1 VEVKMRISAR
11 CDYACRALL
20 ELALH
25 WPQDEPL
32 TIHAIAEKQG
42 IPIRYLVQILIAL
55 KNHGFVSSS
64 RGKMGG
70 YNLAVEPK
78 EIYLG
83 EVLRRL
89 GGAFLPVAG
98 SAKRKGSVFADV
110 WKEAELAMSRVLDK
124 VTFEDICEK
133 MKEEGKVLFYQI

>member
-1 VEVKMRISAR
+1 MRISAR

-20 ELALH
+20 ELSLH

-32 TIHAIAEKQG
+32 TIHAIAQKQG

-55 KNHGFVSSS
+55 KNHGFVASS

-70 YNLAVEPK
+70 YNLACDPE
-78 EIYLG
+78 EITLG
-83 EVLRRL
+83 DVMRKL
-89 GGAFLPVAG
+89 GGALLPVAG
-98 SAKRKGSVFADV
+98 TAKKNGSVFADV
-110 WKEAELAMSRVLDK
+110 WKEAELAMSKVLDK
-124 VTFEDICEK
+124 VTFEDICKK